1 MKSLEREV
9 LELLSE
15 RDLQSVPQNYTRV
28 FYQLA
33 KEKSIDIDEL
43 VYLERFIANLD
54 KSEKDILPDDVVTYY
69 ELAEILNYR
78 IKKSEITRFIKH
90 LSFLMRPSVDTT
102 ITYEIEKLVLE
113 LSKDP
118 NNLINDR
125 FIHKLISAS
134 DKRVSKD
141 RVALKN
147 KSKDI
152 KTITDLMVTY
162 FDKALND
169 SKNVDKD
176 VMDINDKL
184 QHSDDKDII
193 KLKGEFGKLIDS
205 FHNVLNKNQEE
216 LEKGQVQC
224 QKLQEK
230 IEKLEKN
237 ILEIQ
242 KDKDID
248 FLTGLLNRRGFN
260 QEIQKIENEYEIF
273 GNNYAVV
280 FFDLDHFK
288 DVNDNYGHECGDV
301 ILSTFAKLLKQLTR
315 VEDIVARY
323 GGEEFIALIH
333 YEDNEELEKYVT
345 RVKYMVN
352 KNLFKYK
359 DLRVKITFSAG
370 VALREKYD
378 NYDEAINKADTILYK
393 AKSGGR
399 NRIFFDDETIL

>member
-1 MKSLEREV
+1 MRTLEKEV
-9 LELLSE
+9 LKQLV
-15 RDLQSVPQNYTRV
+15 DNNLQSLPQNYTRA

-33 KEKSIDIDEL
+33 KDKSMDIDEL
-43 VYLERFIANLD
+43 VYLERFVTNLD
-54 KSEKDILPDDVVTYY
+54 KSEKDILPEDIITYY
-69 ELAEILNYR
+69 ELAEVLNYR

-90 LSFLMRPSVDTT
+90 LSFLMRPSVDNT
-102 ITYEIEKLVLE
+102 ITYEIEKLILE

-118 NNLINDR
+118 TNLIKDK
-125 FIHKLISAS
+125 FINKLISAS

-152 KTITDLMVTY
+152 KTITDLMITY
-162 FDKALND
+162 FDKALQD
-169 SKNVDKD
+169 SQNVDRD
-176 VMDINDKL
+176 VMDINEKIKD
-184 QHSDDKDII
+184 SDDQDIV
-193 KLKGEFGKLIDS
+193 KLKGEFEKLIDS
-205 FHNVLNKNQEE
+205 FHNVLNKNQED
-216 LEKGQVQC
+216 LKKGQAQC

-230 IEKLEKN
+230 IEMLEKN

-260 QEIQKIENEYEIF
+260 TEIQKVENEYEIF

-352 KNLFKYK
+352 KNRFKYK

-370 VALREKYD
+370 VALREKYE
-378 NYDEAINKADTILYK
+378 NYDDAINTADSILYK

>member
-1 MKSLEREV
+1 MNKIEQEV
-9 LELLSE
+9 LELLVKE
-15 RDLQSVPQNYTRV
+15 ELPPTPQNFTRV

-33 KEKSIDIDEL
+33 KERQLNIDEL
-43 VYLERFIANLD
+43 VYLSRFVDNLD
-54 KSEKDILPDDVVTYY
+54 RSEKDILPEDLVTYY
-69 ELAEILNYR
+69 ELSEVLNYR
-78 IKKSEITRFIKH
+78 MKKSEVIRFIKH
-90 LSFLMRPSVDTT
+90 LSFLMRPSVDNS
-102 ITYEIEKLVLE
+102 INYEIDKLVLE

-125 FIHKLISAS
+125 FIKRLIAAS
-134 DKRVSKD
+134 DKRVNKD
-141 RVALKN
+141 RIALKN
-147 KSKDI
+147 KSNDI
-152 KTITDLMVTY
+152 KMITDLMVSY
-162 FDKALND
+162 FDKALKNNE
-169 SKNVDKD
+169 NVDKD
-176 VMDINDKL
+176 VMDINDKIK
-184 QHSDDKDII
+184 QTDDSDIL
-193 KLKGEFGKLIDS
+193 KLKSEFERLVDS
-205 FHNVLNKNQEE
+205 FHNVLNKNHEE
-216 LEKGQVQC
+216 LEKGQEHC
-224 QKLQEK
+224 CKLQEK
-230 IEKLEKN
+230 IDKLEKN
-237 ILEIQ
+237 LLEIQ

-248 FLTGLLNRRGFN
+248 FLTGILNRRGFN

-273 GNNYAVV
+273 DNNYAVV

-315 VEDIVARY
+315 VEDVVARY

-359 DLRVKITFSAG
+359 DLRIKITFSAG
-370 VALREKYD
+370 VALREKYAS
-378 NYDEAINKADTILYK
+378 YDETISKADTILYE